1 MCRNISTELVVD
13 GQRIDGGGQL
23 FICGDRQG
31 GDNGIEFCCQTL
43 AFVLRQCD
51 VGGRCYLVNHES
63 PLLGF
68 FSLKDGHRPKRFRVL
83 LGGPLC
89 RRCISSSPGPVHAG
103 VPWRGIPP
111 GRWSSIAWSYYL
123 HPLDARRGQYLLR
136 VVRDC
141 GRYRGLEVPVR
152 QPAYEIPVRCRRL
165 LPLPLTPVVQC

>member
-51 VGGRCYLVNHES
+51 VCGRCYLVNHES

-68 FSLKDGHRPKRFRVL
+68 FSLMDGHRPKRFRVL
-83 LGGPLC
+83 FAVPLYLKWI
-89 RRCISSSPGPVHAG
+89 ISSLVPGLDVLPSRCG
-103 VPWRGIPP
+103 
-111 GRWSSIAWSYYL
+111 WSS
-123 HPLDARRGQYLLR
+123 
-136 VVRDC
+136 
-141 GRYRGLEVPVR
+141 
-152 QPAYEIPVRCRRL
+152 
-165 LPLPLTPVVQC
+165 